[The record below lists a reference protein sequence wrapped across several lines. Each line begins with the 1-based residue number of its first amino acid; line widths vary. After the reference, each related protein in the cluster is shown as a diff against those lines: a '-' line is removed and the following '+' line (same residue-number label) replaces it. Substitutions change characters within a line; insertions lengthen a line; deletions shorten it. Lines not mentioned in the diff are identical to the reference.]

1 MLNQFTAKAGS
12 LGPLIDLLSLEAQF
26 ADVLDILPHVS
37 PRQALVE
44 VFGMYDI
51 AFKVGYFGCEDW
63 VLGVLGGISA
73 FWSF

>member
-1 MLNQFTAKAGS
+1 MAFVKWLQILLQKDTAPVLDQFTTDSGS

-51 AFKVGYFGCEDW
+51 AFKVGYFG
-63 VLGVLGGISA
+63 S
-73 FWSF
+73 